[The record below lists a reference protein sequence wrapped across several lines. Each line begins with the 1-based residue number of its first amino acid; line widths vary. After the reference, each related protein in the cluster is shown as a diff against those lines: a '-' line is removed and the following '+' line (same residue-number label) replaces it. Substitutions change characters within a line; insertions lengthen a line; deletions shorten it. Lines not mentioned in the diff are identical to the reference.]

1 MTAEQI
7 ISIVLTAFLGGSGLV
22 GMAFWL
28 WKRVIEKRDK
38 KTEEAR
44 AAAAAKEA
52 EELAKKEDT
61 REQIQYLVDHG
72 KVVDATLKAMAS
84 ENTLQCYCLLACL
97 RGLAEQGCNG
107 PVHDGIDK
115 LEKYLNQKAH
125 GEV

>member
-28 WKRVIEKRDK
+28 WKRVIEKREK
-38 KTEEAR
+38 KAEEAR
-44 AAAAAKEA
+44 AAAAAEAA

-61 REQIQYLVDHG
+61 REQIKYLVDHG